1 MVVLVQKN
9 RLGRCITPAGMNM
22 DNNTIQTGVYQ
33 LTHIF
38 IYLFIYLYIYLLN
51 IYFILFY
58 FIQ

>member
-9 RLGRCITPAGMNM
+9 RLGRRIIPPGMNM

-38 IYLFIYLYIYLLN
+38 IYLFILLYTI
-51 IYFILFY
+51 
-58 FIQ
+58 IQEGYTFG